1 MALRRLAILV
11 LWPALAPSA
20 IAPADAARQ
29 WRESHERAILDELV
43 ELLRLPNLPQ
53 DPASLRR
60 NAEAVA
66 RLLERRGVAT
76 RLLETSGAPPVV
88 YGELASAGARQTIT
102 FYAHYDGA
110 PVEAARWYTGNPF
123 RPVLMSTS
131 LEAGGQP
138 IPLPNP
144 GWPSDPEWRLYARSA
159 ADDKA
164 AIIALAVALEALRVR
179 QLPLSSNVKFFVS
192 GEHESGSPHL
202 AQILRAH
209 RALLRSDLWLFCDGA
224 VHPNRQQQLVFGAR
238 GYAGIDLTVYG
249 PRQELDSARYANWA
263 PNPAFLLARLIASMR
278 DDSGK
283 VLIEG
288 FHHGALPLGR
298 AELQALAQVPNFD
311 ATLKR
316 DLWLAET
323 EGGTRTLAEALSLPA
338 LNLSGLLS
346 GAVTRSG
353 PGRIPALAKASLEV
367 HLVAGMDHRLTV
379 NRILEHIRKQ
389 GFYVTETEPG
399 ESLRRAHPRI
409 CYVER
414 RPGFNPVRTPMDLE
428 LARRVIAAVEE
439 ARGPVI
445 KLPALEASLPA
456 STVAEI
462 LEVPAIFVPM
472 ANHDGNQHGANENLR
487 LQNLWEGIE
496 VMAALL
502 ALPAAEPASN

>member
-1 MALRRLAILV
+1 MGSSRLAILA
-11 LWPALAPSA
+11 LWPILASSA
-20 IAPADAARQ
+20 AAPADAARQ

-43 ELLRLPNLPQ
+43 ELLRLPNPPNDL
-53 DPASLRR
+53 AALRR
-60 NAEAVA
+60 NAEAIA
-66 RLLERRGVAT
+66 RMFERRGVAT
-76 RLLETSGAPPVV
+76 RLLESSGAPPVV
-88 YGELASAGARQTIT
+88 YGELAGAGARQTLT

-110 PVEAARWYTGNPF
+110 PAEAGRWFTSGPY
-123 RPVLMSTS
+123 RPVLMSTL

-164 AIIALAVALEALRVR
+164 AIVALAAALEAMRVR
-179 QLPLSSNVKFFVS
+179 QVPLASNVRVFFQ

-202 AQILRAH
+202 VQILRAH

-224 VHPNRQQQLVFGAR
+224 VHPSRQQQLGFGAR
-238 GYAGIDLTVYG
+238 GYAGVDLTVYG
-249 PRQELDSARYANWA
+249 PRRELDSGRYSNWA
-263 PNPAFLLARLIASMR
+263 PNPAVLLARLIASMR
-278 DDSGK
+278 EDSGK

-288 FHHGALPLGR
+288 FHQGIVPLGK

-311 ATLKR
+311 GTLRR

-323 EGGTRTLAEALSLPA
+323 EGGARTLAEAMTLPA
-338 LNLSGLLS
+338 LNVAGFEC
-346 GAVTRSG
+346 GALTRSS
-353 PGRIPALAKASLEV
+353 PGRIPALARASLEV
-367 HLVAGMDHRLTV
+367 HLVAGMDHRATV
-379 NRILEHIRKQ
+379 NRILDHIRKQ
-389 GFYVTETEPG
+389 GFHVTETEPG
-399 ESLRRAHPRI
+399 ESVRRAYPKL
-409 CYVER
+409 CYAQR
-414 RPGFNPVRTPMDLE
+414 RPGFNAVRTPMDSE

-456 STVAEI
+456 STVAEV
-462 LEVPAIFVPM
+462 LEAPAVFVPT
-472 ANHDGNQHGANENLR
+472 ANHDGNQHAANENLR

-502 ALPAAEPASN
+502 ALPPPEAASK

>member
-1 MALRRLAILV
+1 MQLRRLAILA
-11 LWPALAPSA
+11 LWPCWAPSA

-43 ELLRLPNLPQ
+43 ELLRLPNSPQ

-66 RLLERRGVAT
+66 RMLERRGVAT

-88 YGELASAGARQTIT
+88 YGELTSAGARQTIT

-110 PVEAARWYTGNPF
+110 PVEAERWYTGNPF

-164 AIIALAVALEALRVR
+164 AIVALAVALEALRVR

-224 VHPNRQQQLVFGAR
+224 VHPSRQQQLVFGAR
-238 GYAGIDLTVYG
+238 GYAGVDLTVYG
-249 PRQELDSARYANWA
+249 PRQELDSGRYANWA

-288 FHHGALPLGR
+288 FHHGVIPLGK

-323 EGGTRTLAEALSLPA
+323 EGGPRTLAEALSLPA

-399 ESLRRAHPRI
+399 ESLRLAHPRI

-414 RPGFNPVRTPMDLE
+414 RPGYNPVRTPMDWE

-462 LEVPAIFVPM
+462 LEVPAIFVPT
-472 ANHDGNQHGANENLR
+472 ANHDSNQHGANENLR

>member
-179 QLPLSSNVKFFVS
+179 QLPLSSNVKLFVS

-238 GYAGIDLTVYG
+238 GYAGIDLIVYG

>member
-53 DPASLRR
+53 DQASLRR